1 MKPRSK
7 KYHTLINTSR
17 ELFWK
22 YGFKKI
28 SVEEICEKSGI
39 SKMTFYRHFSNKTE
53 LAKAVFDNVTEEG
66 LIRFRNIMRNNN
78 TSGLEKMELML
89 AMKLEG
95 TNDISRE
102 FLEDFYASPELGLS
116 QYVADKSLQVWQQII
131 KDFEAAQQKGWF
143 RQDFKP
149 EGLLIMLNKL
159 SETLKDP
166 QMLQI
171 YGNPQALVMELSK
184 FFTFGILP
192 RK

>member
-1 MKPRSK
+1 MKSRSK
-7 KYHTLINTSR
+7 KYQALINTSR

-22 YGFKKI
+22 FGFKKI
-28 SVEEICEKSGI
+28 SVEEICEKSGV
-39 SKMTFYRHFSNKTE
+39 SKMTFYRYFSNKTE
-53 LAKAVFDNVTEEG
+53 LAKAVFDNATEEG
-66 LIRFRNIMRNNN
+66 LIRFRNIMRNDN

-89 AMKLEG
+89 AMKMEG
-95 TNDISRE
+95 TNDLSRE
-102 FLEDFYASPELGLS
+102 FLEDFYTSPELGLS
-116 QYVADKSLQVWQQII
+116 QYVADKSMQVWKQII
-131 KDFEAAQQKGWF
+131 KDFETAQQKGWF

-159 SETLKDP
+159 SETIQDP

-171 YGNPQALVMELSK
+171 YGNPQALLMELTK